1 MPRRGRRYSSPR
13 PPLRPLRQG
22 VGNPG
27 AFLSSFLCHF
37 LCHFLGALYIF
48 LGQAW
53 AEGEGELQRAACRLI
68 EVEVRTVA
76 SKLIVCS
83 SPCSTGRT

>member
-27 AFLSSFLCHF
+27 AFLSSF